1 MKSQS
6 LGTNDL
12 YPPATRGLALSF
24 YYMSREKTFAL
35 TNLINHR
42 NKMVHTFVCVR
53 DVGLKIMRQTQKLSV
68 ISGNRNKQR
77 TCYFCVLARK
87 FPSKLSS
94 QPLYGWGWESGQ
106 KEREL
111 KLKAALTKR
120 RQRLAGVR
128 RGRGFLILVA
138 LSVENFFLCLSSWPS
153 LYLSTDS
160 VYVVALLKAVLLAE
174 CPPSLESVTVQRV
187 KSIDGPSWPPPL
199 FLPL

>member
-1 MKSQS
+1 
-6 LGTNDL
+6 
-12 YPPATRGLALSF
+12 
-24 YYMSREKTFAL
+24 
-35 TNLINHR
+35 
-42 NKMVHTFVCVR
+42 MVCTFVRVWDIR
-53 DVGLKIMRQTQKLSV
+53 LKLMRQTQKLTV

-77 TCYFCVLARK
+77 IWTWYFCVLARK

-128 RGRGFLILVA
+128 RGRGFLIPVA
-138 LSVENFFLCLSSWPS
+138 LSVENFFLCHSSWPS

-160 VYVVALLKAVLLAE
+160 VYVVALLKVVLLAE
-174 CPPSLESVTVQRV
+174 CPASLECVTVQRV
-187 KSIDGPSWPPPL
+187 KSIDGPSWPPPPSSCPYKYFYL
-199 FLPL
+199 HSVTVAVAYPFAFALSSWKSLICKCN